1 MNAKDLVMLGIG
13 YFDMKKYKDSIT
25 ALKKS
30 IDIEPNN
37 PRAYYQLGRAYLAIG
52 DKESSLE
59 QYNILKKLDE
69 NYAKILF
76 EEIYK

>member
-1 MNAKDLVMLGIG
+1 
-13 YFDMKKYKDSIT
+13 MKRYADSID
-25 ALKKS
+25 ALKKA

-37 PRAYYQLGRAYLAIG
+37 ARAHYQLGLSYLAIG

-59 QYNILKKLDE
+59 QYNILKRIDE

-76 EEIYK
+76 KEIPLKAHITKQATN